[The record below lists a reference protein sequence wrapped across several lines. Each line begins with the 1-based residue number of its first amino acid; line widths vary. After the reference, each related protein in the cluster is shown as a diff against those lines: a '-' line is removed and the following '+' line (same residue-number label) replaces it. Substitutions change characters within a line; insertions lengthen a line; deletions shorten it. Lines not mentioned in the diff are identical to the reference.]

1 MKQIILIMAHKN
13 REQIERLVNY
23 FEGKCDIII
32 HLDKKGSF
40 TKEDETMLSLLPG
53 VKKVFRKIAVHWAGH
68 SILRCQLLLLK
79 QGLKLSDGRY
89 FHLISGQDYPLK
101 PLDDFLKFFDSENR
115 DFIQGAHLP
124 APHWDG
130 NTYKRIQHFYFTD
143 WLNLSGEEEVNKMW
157 RFADLQDKWGIR
169 RRIPDQVK
177 HIFGGSTWFTLTRD
191 SAMKVIEYTDKKP
204 SLLKRFK
211 YTFAPDEMYI
221 HTVVRHVNSP
231 EKQIDC
237 NNQRLVIWGRAGDN
251 HPIELSGKQMHEI
264 SSTTDFFGRKFN
276 YPTCKPLLNTIDK
289 YLLQK
294 ENIIRTSTGAWVTRT
309 LTGHRFDKGLSNAIG
324 EFCKI
329 NKVKSVIDFGCGI
342 GSYVID
348 LRRRNIAAVGY
359 DGNPNTEEFSLLFPE
374 LKDYPCEQ
382 LDITEEIQFEDT
394 YDMTL
399 CLSVG
404 EYIPSCFEET
414 VWNNLIRSSSKYIII
429 SWGNHDIYDNNI
441 VNPHSEMEI
450 RRKGESSG
458 LIVDELATH
467 ILRKNCWTSKHR
479 QSVIVFS
486 K

>member
-23 FEGKCDIII
+23 FEGKCDIVI

-191 SAMKVIEYTDKKP
+191 SAVKVIEYTDKKP

-251 HPIELSGKQMHEI
+251 HPIELSERQMHEI
-264 SSTTDFFGRKFN
+264 SSTTDFFGRK
-276 YPTCKPLLNTIDK
+276 
-289 YLLQK
+289 
-294 ENIIRTSTGAWVTRT
+294 
-309 LTGHRFDKGLSNAIG
+309 IG
-324 EFCKI
+324 RAH
-329 NKVKSVIDFGCGI
+329 V
-342 GSYVID
+342 
-348 LRRRNIAAVGY
+348 
-359 DGNPNTEEFSLLFPE
+359 
-374 LKDYPCEQ
+374 
-382 LDITEEIQFEDT
+382 
-394 YDMTL
+394 
-399 CLSVG
+399 
-404 EYIPSCFEET
+404 
-414 VWNNLIRSSSKYIII
+414 
-429 SWGNHDIYDNNI
+429 
-441 VNPHSEMEI
+441 
-450 RRKGESSG
+450 
-458 LIVDELATH
+458 
-467 ILRKNCWTSKHR
+467 
-479 QSVIVFS
+479 
-486 K
+486 